1 MNLINMK
8 AVQKMNSDDMKGRA
22 IKAIP
27 KGRHCGK
34 CGHLVLL
41 DNIRYCDLWIC
52 EKKQKEKDNA
62 GK

>member
-1 MNLINMK
+1 
-8 AVQKMNSDDMKGRA
+8 MNSDDMKGRA